1 MLLDLIERV
10 VANHIEPFQMIRE
23 EDLEVVVMRLV
34 QGGVDIVIISTGVG
48 RVLDFEVLHKHEVF
62 DHLDVLDL
70 AVLAEEGTDGLLT
83 RLVQAAH
90 VEFAH

>member
-34 QGGVDIVIISTGVG
+34 QGGVDVVINSTGV
-48 RVLDFEVLHKHEVF
+48 
-62 DHLDVLDL
+62 
-70 AVLAEEGTDGLLT
+70 
-83 RLVQAAH
+83 
-90 VEFAH
+90 